1 MVIIMLLGRIVTLV
15 MLLRSKQTTTALS
28 ICVYLN
34 AGHKMIVLV
43 AVVSLQ
49 G

>member
-1 MVIIMLLGRIVTLV
+1 MLV
-15 MLLRSKQTTTALS
+15 MWLRSKHTTGLS
-28 ICVYLN
+28 ICIYLN